1 MQINTNKSGP
11 IAPHALIC
19 AGQGEHARLLIGVR
33 DKCAYIVY
41 DYHSGLEVVVGK
53 FIYRT
58 IQAAQEIMEP
68 YTNGAVAFPCD
79 KIAQDD
85 VTEAYCRAWFE
96 RAGAGRVKSIYTLKF
111 KNAQQ

>member
-1 MQINTNKSGP
+1 MKVNTNKSGP
-11 IAPHALIC
+11 VTPHALIC
-19 AGQGEHARLLIGVR
+19 AGQGEHARLLVGVR

-58 IQAAQEIMEP
+58 IQAASEIMEP

-96 RAGAGRVKSIYTLKF
+96 RARAGRRTSVYIVKL
-111 KNAQQ
+111 KNAQP